1 MLSILQRAVTLK
13 GKLEYYIPIT
23 GNSSLLT
30 VPRVFATA
38 VFSRTSSSLLF
49 LWAAL
54 LFPSS
59 SPFYGCFWQPWILK
73 STQLCQIQVYWVPTF
88 TFKRKLPWVSSQ
100 WKAVLACC
108 GLHFEMLLLM
118 FLLLPTNGHLTGT
131 SGPVLK
137 VSE

>member
-1 MLSILQRAVTLK
+1 MSILQRAVTLK

-59 SPFYGCFWQPWILK
+59 STFYGCFWQPWILK
-73 STQLCQIQVYWVPTF
+73 STQLCQIQVYQVPTF
-88 TFKRKLPWVSSQ
+88 MFKRKIPWVSRQ

-108 GLHFEMLLLM
+108 RLHFETLLLI
-118 FLLLPTNGHLTGT
+118 FLPLPANGHLTGR
-131 SGPVLK
+131 SVPVLK